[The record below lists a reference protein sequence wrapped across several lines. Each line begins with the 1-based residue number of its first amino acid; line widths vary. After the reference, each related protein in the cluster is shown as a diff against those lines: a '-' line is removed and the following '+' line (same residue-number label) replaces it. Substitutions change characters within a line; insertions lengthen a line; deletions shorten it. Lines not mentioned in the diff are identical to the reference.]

1 MPRMRRLCLLSAL
14 AAVLSACHDTT
25 NLGLANLVVYPILD
39 SLFVGDNAPA
49 RHLIYIN
56 DRGDT
61 VAPVGVSWT
70 SSQPTV
76 VSADNNTG
84 ALTAVGSG
92 VAVVS
97 AQTGSPI
104 GHALIALSN
113 TLNLHLLP
121 HTTYLTPH

>member
-14 AAVLSACHDTT
+14 AAAVLSACHDTT
-25 NLGLANLVVYPILD
+25 NLGLANLIVYPILD

-70 SSQPTV
+70 ISRPTV
-76 VSADNNTG
+76 VSADNHTG

-92 VAVVS
+92 LAVVS
-97 AQTGSPI
+97 AQIGSTI
-104 GHALIALSN
+104 GPALASLS
-113 TLNLHLLP
+113 HILP
-121 HTTYLTPH
+121 P